1 MERTPREINPHI
13 SVDCVIFGFSKNRL
27 KVLLI
32 ERKYRNERGIAT
44 TDFKLP
50 GDFIAPEEDLD
61 QAAIRTLE
69 ELTGLKNIFLKQF
82 GVFGHPDRIKKPID
96 LQWLRATTGLE
107 INRVVTAAY
116 YALINISESNRE
128 SAMINHASW
137 LELDQVRDLA
147 FDHEEIIR
155 EGLSHLQHTLRFEP
169 IGFELLPE
177 RFTIREL
184 QSLYEGILECRLD
197 NRNFR
202 KKILRSDYLV
212 QLKEKQQGV
221 AHKPAHFYQFDRNIY
236 ESNRSENYTF
246 NF

>member
-1 MERTPREINPHI
+1 MERVHREINPHI
-13 SVDCVIFGFSKNRL
+13 SVDCVIFGFSRNRL

-32 ERKYRNERGIAT
+32 RRSYRNEAGT
-44 TDFKLP
+44 VETDYKLP

-61 QAAIRTLE
+61 QAATRTLE
-69 ELTGLKNIFLKQF
+69 ELTGLTDIFLKQF
-82 GVFGHPDRIKKPID
+82 GVFGHPGRISKPMD
-96 LQWLRATTGLE
+96 LKWLRDTTGLE

-116 YALINISESNRE
+116 YALINITESNRE
-128 SAMINHASW
+128 YAMKNNASW
-137 LELDQVRDLA
+137 LELDRVRNLA

-155 EGLSHLQHTLRFEP
+155 EGLVHLQHTLRSEP

-184 QSLYEGILECRLD
+184 QSLYEGILDCRLD

-202 KKILRSDYLV
+202 KKILRSDFLV

-221 AHKPAHFYQFDRNIY
+221 AHKPAHYYQFDRAGY
-236 ESNRSENYTF
+236 ERNRSERYTF
-246 NF
+246 GF